1 MKTFC
6 AKYARLS
13 WLFPCSLQLYLFQ
26 PPQTSSCSRR
36 SLQVSSIFWL
46 PKAHSDSCSQ
56 SLLNCS
62 ENLRKSSLVVRKTWL
77 WIACC
82 SSSVTSEQK
91 KPAYADSFDSVHNP
105 INWDFRF
112 LLIFC
117 RLHHMQDMDLL
128 SPGLSLPLDKI
139 RCLSGFLW
147 QEFLCRM
154 WKECRF
160 YEELQK
166 RPCLW
171 Q

>member
-1 MKTFC
+1 MQGSHDFS
-6 AKYARLS
+6 RVLS
-13 WLFPCSLQLYLFQ
+13 NFIYFSPRKHLPVRGGLYRCRAYSGFPKH
-26 PPQTSSCSRR
+26 T
-36 SLQVSSIFWL
+36 
-46 PKAHSDSCSQ
+46 ATA
-56 SLLNCS
+56 
-62 ENLRKSSLVVRKTWL
+62 VRKVYLTVRKICVSLRWL
-77 WIACC
+77 YVKPGCELPVALPLLL
-82 SSSVTSEQK
+82 QNRK

-154 WKECRF
+154 
-160 YEELQK
+160 
-166 RPCLW
+166 
-171 Q
+171 